1 MTIQKLKSFMV
12 GAISLLLLLVMVGGC
27 QQTGEAIKIGGQKV
41 YTAQEVNRLIADSMT
56 NLAKRFTVRHVTYTD
71 KDTVYG
77 SMTCQQVCQE
87 TLTNKGE
94 IRDITGQN
102 CFYGALYRND
112 APAVFD
118 HDLCSR
124 RIGDSLNELSD
135 AVACFCG

>member
-1 MTIQKLKSFMV
+1 MTKLNGFVVS
-12 GAISLLLLLVMVGGC
+12 AIILVLVLMTLNGC

-41 YTAQEVNRLIADSMT
+41 YTAKEVDKLIADSIT
-56 NLAKRFTVRHVTYTD
+56 NMAKKFTVRHITYTD
-71 KDTVYG
+71 KDTLYG
-77 SMTCQQVCQE
+77 SMTCQKLCQE

-124 RIGDSLNELSD
+124 IIRDSLNELSD
-135 AVACFCG
+135 SVACFCG